1 VDNARAGTMTKA
13 SYRTLTALA
22 FAAAAALRL
31 LLWWANPPGN
41 SFDDQFTPI
50 LMIMKSGT
58 IPATDACWM
67 CYHPPVF
74 YWTSAMVGKLVAGAG
89 AGLPLLVK
97 CLQFLP
103 CLYGVLTVWLVHLIL
118 KELPLSDFSRLIA
131 FATACFLPRHIY
143 MSAMNSNDSLSYLL
157 AALALFLLLAAAR
170 KGMSPLLFL
179 AAGAAVTAAV
189 FTKYTAMALLPAVL
203 VFFVSRY
210 RARRPRPTRE
220 LLLPFILTFLLP
232 AAALGAYMAR
242 NAVREGSLLPSNIP
256 QLDPSRTQPHDPQG
270 MSFLSFKPWE
280 TVTAPI
286 IAPGRMHS
294 AWTLMYTGMWFDNEP
309 KFLYFVD
316 KNRPW
321 WAAYFGWLRGERSFP
336 GDNTSLPMP
345 ARAAAAVLIALG
357 LVPLSFMAAGGY
369 ACARAW
375 RRKDEAPLMMFPALL
390 LANAAGIAALAA
402 RLPVFS
408 AVKASYFLVS
418 LPAFA
423 VLLALGLML
432 FEERR
437 AMKPA
442 VSAVFS
448 CLFAFSAFQILLIVR
463 ALKPG

>member
-1 VDNARAGTMTKA
+1 MTKT

-22 FAAAAALRL
+22 FIAAAALRL

-41 SFDDQFTPI
+41 AFDDQFTPI
-50 LMIMKSGT
+50 LMIMKSGD

-74 YWTSAMVGKLVAGAG
+74 YWTSAMFGKLVAGTG
-89 AGLPLLVK
+89 AGLPVLLK

-103 CLYGVLTVWLVHLIL
+103 CLYGILTVWLLHLIL
-118 KELPLSDFSRLIA
+118 AQLPLSDFSRLIA

-157 AALALFLLLAAAR
+157 AALALLLLLAAAG
-170 KGMSPLLFL
+170 KGMSPALFL
-179 AAGAAVTAAV
+179 AAGVAVTAAM

-203 VFFVSRY
+203 VLFASLYRVRGSRP
-210 RARRPRPTRE
+210 ARE
-220 LLLPFILTFLLP
+220 LLLPFVLTFVLP
-232 AAALGAYMAR
+232 AAALGVYMAR

-256 QLDPSRTQPHDPQG
+256 QLDPSRTQPHDPEG
-270 MSFLSFKPWE
+270 MSFVSFKPWE
-280 TVTAPI
+280 TVAAPI

-294 AWTLMYTGMWFDNEP
+294 AWTMIYTGMWFDNEP

-316 KNRPW
+316 KDRRW

-336 GDNTSLPMP
+336 GENRSLPLP
-345 ARAAAAVLIALG
+345 LRAAAAALITLG
-357 LVPLSFMAAGGY
+357 LVPLFFMAAGVY
-369 ACARAW
+369 VCARSVW
-375 RRKDEAPLMMFPALL
+375 TPEARLAMFPTLV

-432 FEERR
+432 FVQRR
-437 AMKPA
+437 AVKLA
-442 VSAVFS
+442 VSVVFS
-448 CLFAFSAFQILLIVR
+448 CLFACSILQTLLIVR
-463 ALKPG
+463 ALTPRV